1 VIGVD
6 GASTVGVGDDG
17 SGTAKNMELTLVS
30 IMHQPGRGAK
40 EKGRKRRRAVLC
52 DDL

>member
-30 IMHQPGRGAK
+30 IMHQPGKR
-40 EKGRKRRRAVLC
+40 RKRKKGCPR
-52 DDL
+52 